1 MREESEAAGGEE
13 REREREGER
22 REELGIFIDFGDRN
36 DRHRSG
42 TWLRRVFC
50 IHRRNS
56 SVHACLFQRRSMC
69 RSSLS
74 LSLAYRL
81 LLLLRPLNS
90 LAGYLRCDREKGS
103 QSERDR
109 ESGK

>member
-1 MREESEAAGGEE
+1 MVASRVLHSPPEQQRACMPVSEAKHVS
-13 REREREGER
+13 
-22 REELGIFIDFGDRN
+22 LL
-36 DRHRSG
+36 S
-42 TWLRRVFC
+42 L
-50 IHRRNS
+50 
-56 SVHACLFQRRSMC
+56 
-69 RSSLS
+69 SLS